1 MNIHFYKYQG
11 TGNDFIILDNR
22 HGIYNTLDKKQISDM
37 CDRHFGIGADGLMKL
52 ENSERGDFNMIYYN
66 SDGNESSM
74 CGNGGR
80 CMVAFA
86 KRNNLFEKSCT
97 FYAID
102 GVHKAEINIDIVKL
116 KMNDVIE
123 IKVFETYTE
132 LNTGSPHYVSVSTD
146 INTLDMKKEGQLIR
160 YSPKYRED
168 GINVNFVEILDENT
182 LYVRTYERGV
192 EDETL
197 SCGTGVCASAI
208 DFKKNMPGTHSVN
221 IITPGGELNVSFI
234 LNEKMQAHDIYLE
247 GKAQFIF
254 EGDINIE

>member
-1 MNIHFYKYQG
+1 MKIQFYKYQG

-22 HGIYNTLDKKQISDM
+22 QGIYDALDKKQIAYL

-52 ENSERGDFNMIYYN
+52 GNSDKGNFTMKYYN

-97 FYAID
+97 FFAID
-102 GVHKAEINIDIVKL
+102 GLHMAEINNDIVKL
-116 KMNDVIE
+116 KMNDVKE
-123 IKVFETYTE
+123 INVFETYTE
-132 LNTGSPHYVSVSTD
+132 LNTGSPHYVCVSTD
-146 INTLDMKKEGQLIR
+146 IKTLDLKKEGQLIR
-160 YSPKYRED
+160 YSPKYQEN

-197 SCGTGVCASAI
+197 SCGTGVCACAI
-208 DFKKNMPGTHSVN
+208 DFKKNIPGTHLVK
-221 IITPGGELNVSFI
+221 IKTPGGELNVSFMM
-234 LNEKMQAHDIYLE
+234 NEMMQAQEVYLE
-247 GKAQFIF
+247 GKAQFTF
-254 EGDINIE
+254 EGNIDID